1 MLRRALLLRK
11 YRVIYRAASSAA
23 EHDVHLWPDIVYK
36 ANSAHPKHQLDI
48 YTAAAPYPR
57 PKQRVVLFCHGGSWA
72 RGDRR
77 HPMAPDVL
85 YSNVGRACAAA
96 GFVGVV
102 MSYRLAPKVQHPEQV
117 RDVASAIAW
126 TCKNIGKY
134 GGKPDD
140 LIVFGQSAGAHLAAL
155 CLADPVWLQE
165 AGLDDTAINSIRGV
179 IGMSGLTSAIADRIG
194 LLLHS
199 GTDDLRRLACNPVG
213 RMIVAA
219 AFGTSGPQ
227 WDAASPLQLL
237 QQTVKLAAP
246 QQQQQQQQCSSNLL
260 LNIPLQ
266 LITAQRDFHLKTDAD
281 KMHTVVK
288 QYRDEHAIEA
298 PVQRLHYDN
307 ENHFSLILKFGQQS
321 DPATT
326 AVMEFV
332 KQIK

>member
-1 MLRRALLLRK
+1 
-11 YRVIYRAASSAA
+11 
-23 EHDVHLWPDIVYK
+23 
-36 ANSAHPKHQLDI
+36 
-48 YTAAAPYPR
+48 
-57 PKQRVVLFCHGGSWA
+57 
-72 RGDRR
+72 
-77 HPMAPDVL
+77 MAPDVL

-126 TCKNIGKY
+126 TCKNIGQY

-140 LIVFGQSAGAHLAAL
+140 LIVFGHSAGAHLAAL
-155 CLADPVWLQE
+155 CLANPIWLQE
-165 AGLDDTAINSIRGV
+165 AGLDDTVAMQSIRGF
-179 IGMSGLTSAIADRIG
+179 IGMS
-194 LLLHS
+194 
-199 GTDDLRRLACNPVG
+199 DDLRRLACNPVG

-219 AFGTSGPQ
+219 AFGSSGPQ
-227 WDAASPLQLL
+227 WDDASPLQLL
-237 QQTVKLAAP
+237 QQAVKPAAA

-281 KMHTVVK
+281 KLYTVVK
-288 QYRDEHAIEA
+288 QYHDEHAVEA
-298 PVQRLHYDN
+298 PIQRLHYDN

-326 AVMEFV
+326 AVMDFIR
-332 KQIK
+332 QIK